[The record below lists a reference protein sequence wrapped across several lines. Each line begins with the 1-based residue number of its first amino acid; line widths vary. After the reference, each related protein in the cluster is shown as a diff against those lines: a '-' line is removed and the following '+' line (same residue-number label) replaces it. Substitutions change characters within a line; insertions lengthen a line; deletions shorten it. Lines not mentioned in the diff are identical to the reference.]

1 MRTIKFR
8 GREKTKA
15 GNLIYGNY
23 ARYQYTDD
31 GVEGD
36 FITNIRGEGL
46 LVHSDSVAQLVG
58 VDRNGNEVYEGDVV
72 TNPRDG
78 TTFKAAMN
86 HIYTVKS
93 YTLKD

>member
-8 GREKTKA
+8 GRVYNTGKLVYGDLTQSYDQT
-15 GNLIYGNY
+15 LIWNW
-23 ARYQYTDD
+23 QD
-31 GVEGD
+31 GSHIVTPE
-36 FITNIRGEGL
+36 
-46 LVHSDSVAQLVG
+46 SVAQLVG
-58 VDRNGNEVYEGDVV
+58 VDRNGNEVYEGDKLV
-72 TNPRDG
+72 NPRDG

>member
-8 GREKTKA
+8 GKSTEK
-15 GNLIYGNY
+15 GNMGKLVYGDLV
-23 ARYQYTDD
+23 QW
-31 GVEGD
+31 GG
-36 FITNIRGEGL
+36 FGEGRICSWENG
-46 LVHSDSVAQLVG
+46 VIYDVEEDSIAQLVG
-58 VDRNGNEVYEGDVV
+58 VDSAGNEVYEGDKLL
-72 TNPRDG
+72 NPRDG